1 MEFIIIFLAIVCLIE
16 TWIIIE
22 VGRETDRTKNE
33 GNGDIESLIE
43 VTNERDWLK
52 EKVERLREQLAEM
65 EVWLEGTE
73 EPEMCQICEREE
85 ECPFHM
91 NQPYM
96 TRWRD
101 ELKSQYDQ
109 ELKALEA
116 RRMAWLCPQCGKRGG
131 CYCNGMTSSGEIFRH
146 SDDIPF

>member
-52 EKVERLREQLAEM
+52 EQNESLLERLAEM
-65 EVWLEGTE
+65 EGWLEPECTCHYE
-73 EPEMCQICEREE
+73 ETCAGFPEHNMTKEE
-85 ECPFHM
+85 M
-91 NQPYM
+91 AQ
-96 TRWRD
+96 
-101 ELKSQYDQ
+101 ELRSQYDQ

-146 SDDIPF
+146 SDDIQF